1 MDKKVAKTLKKFR
14 TALEAEDIR
23 VIQMILF
30 GSYATGKARKGSD
43 IDVAVISQNFKGM
56 NLLQRLE
63 TIGLVLAKAR
73 IMEPIED
80 NGYTKE
86 EFASK
91 GEGTFIGDE
100 IKPRGLL
107 AI

>member
-73 IMEPIED
+73 IMEPIEAI
-80 NGYTKE
+80 GYTKE